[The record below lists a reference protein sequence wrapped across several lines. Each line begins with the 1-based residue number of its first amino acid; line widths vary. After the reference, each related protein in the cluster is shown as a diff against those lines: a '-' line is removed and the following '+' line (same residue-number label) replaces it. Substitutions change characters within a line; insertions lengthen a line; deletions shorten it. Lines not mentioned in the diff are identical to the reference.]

1 MNNPV
6 EMILYYFV
14 AFFFSLALVF
24 SAEDSWNTRL
34 ATEDESNLYHERLES
49 RENLHLIRCHG
60 NVSSKGDE
68 ESGLLF

>member
-24 SAEDSWNTRL
+24 SAEDSWNT
-34 ATEDESNLYHERLES
+34 
-49 RENLHLIRCHG
+49 
-60 NVSSKGDE
+60 
-68 ESGLLF
+68 